1 MGTSSILTLHKQSVI
16 EQFCLLNLEPIMFII
31 KQKITCQTVLF
42 NYTQFKQKMLFIL
55 T

>member
-1 MGTSSILTLHKQSVI
+1 MGTSSIVLLKTSVI